1 MDVLPDS
8 DAVLAMIAKLHAQLA
23 EGDPDA
29 DLSCDALRALLGPE
43 AGWSLEPMRQAIA
56 SYDFDQAERL
66 LDVAIAGLGLTP
78 ARRGIS

>member
-29 DLSCDALRALLGPE
+29 DLSRDALRALLGPE
-43 AGWSLEPMRQAIA
+43 AGRVPRTGATGHRQL
-56 SYDFDQAERL
+56 RL
-66 LDVAIAGLGLTP
+66 RQSPRLVDAATLGLGLTP
-78 ARRGIS
+78 ALRGIS